1 LLLEITRRIL
11 GIGSANAGA
20 DNRPG
25 CRSDTGAAAA
35 AYCGTERC
43 PETCTKQ
50 SAADSLGIDLVAQ
63 RRDLRLGKLAARLII
78 IIRLRHRAGA
88 HRERRQSRTDEPR
101 SE

>member
-25 CRSDTGAAAA
+25 CRSDAGAAAA

-43 PETCTKQ
+43 PETCTKE
-50 SAADSLGIDLVAQ
+50 SAADSLRIDLVAQ
-63 RRDLRLGKLAARLII
+63 RSDLRLGKLAARLII
-78 IIRLRHRAGA
+78 IIRLRHRVGA
-88 HRERRQSRTDEPR
+88 HRECR
-101 SE
+101 

>member
-1 LLLEITRRIL
+1 LLLQVSRRIL

-20 DNRPG
+20 DNRSG
-25 CRSDTGAAAA
+25 CRSDAGAAAA

-43 PETCTKQ
+43 PETCTKE
-50 SAADSLGIDLVAQ
+50 SAADSLRIHLVAQ
-63 RRDLRLGKLAARLII
+63 RGDLRVGKLPACLII

-88 HRERRQSRTDEPR
+88 HRERRQSRTDEPC